1 MHFLAA
7 VQLLA
12 TQVYKLEPHI
22 FNSNK
27 RHFLSKVV
35 LSFSILLLVACS
47 QEKSASIDSVVT
59 DPKPSQQ
66 IDIFQS
72 PQIKNQSN
80 QAYRASDLKLVG
92 ILIAASGENSAVIS
106 IGVAGQVSTYRVGDE
121 VSQGIKIV
129 SISSDEVVVSDRG
142 DNYRIAMT
150 RAIKNEQ
157 SPLGKMSQS
166 EVTGNPTSTGLP
178 PGMMPMSPN
187 TDTRPSANNEFREI
201 INQRFQK

>member
-1 MHFLAA
+1 MGA
-7 VQLLA
+7 
-12 TQVYKLEPHI
+12 
-22 FNSNK
+22 
-27 RHFLSKVV
+27 
-35 LSFSILLLVACS
+35 
-47 QEKSASIDSVVT
+47 
-59 DPKPSQQ
+59 
-66 IDIFQS
+66 
-72 PQIKNQSN
+72 
-80 QAYRASDLKLVG
+80 
-92 ILIAASGENSAVIS
+92 
-106 IGVAGQVSTYRVGDE
+106 E

-157 SPLGKMSQS
+157 SSLGKPSQS
-166 EVTGNPTSTGLP
+166 EVTGNTTSTGLP

>member
-1 MHFLAA
+1 M
-7 VQLLA
+7 
-12 TQVYKLEPHI
+12 EPHI

-27 RHFLSKVV
+27 RHFLSKVA
-35 LSFSILLLVACS
+35 LSFSILSLVACS
-47 QEKSASIDSVVT
+47 QEKSVSSDAVVT
-59 DPKPSQQ
+59 DLKAPQQ
-66 IDIFQS
+66 IDIFQA
-72 PQIKNQSN
+72 PQITNQSN
-80 QAYRASDLKLVG
+80 QAFKASDLKLVG

-150 RAIKNEQ
+150 RAIKNEH
-157 SPLGKMSQS
+157 SSLGKPSQS
-166 EVTGNPTSTGLP
+166 EVTGNTTSTGLP